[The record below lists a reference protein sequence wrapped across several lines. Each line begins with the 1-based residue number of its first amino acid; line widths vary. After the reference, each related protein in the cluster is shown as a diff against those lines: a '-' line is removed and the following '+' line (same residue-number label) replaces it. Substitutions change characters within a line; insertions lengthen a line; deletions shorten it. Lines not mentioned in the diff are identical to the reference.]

1 LKFRIEALGKNHD
14 RSQFDS
20 GSPPLNEYLTRY
32 AGQNQR
38 SGMGKTYVALPS
50 DSNRVVGFYTLSA
63 GSVRFESLPDDLSR
77 GLPKYPVPVAHMGR
91 LAVCASA
98 QGRGLG
104 GILLIDALKRSLY
117 LADAIGIRA
126 MEVIARDDSARAFYE
141 RFGFQALLDD
151 RKHLYLP
158 LATARKALE

>member
-1 LKFRIEALGKNHD
+1 MTFRIEALDKSHD
-14 RSQFDS
+14 RRHFDS
-20 GSPPLNEYLTRY
+20 GSAPLNEFLSRY

-38 SGMGKTYVALPS
+38 SGVGKTYVALPFA
-50 DSNRVVGFYTLSA
+50 SNRVVGFYTLSA
-63 GSVRFESLPDDLSR
+63 GSVKFENLPADLLR
-77 GLPKYPVPVAHMGR
+77 GLPKYPVPVVHMGR

-104 GILLIDALKRSLY
+104 GALLVDALKRSLY

-126 MEVIARDDSARAFYE
+126 MEVIAKDDRARAFYA

-151 RKHLYLP
+151 ENHLYLP
-158 LATARKALE
+158 LETTRKALG